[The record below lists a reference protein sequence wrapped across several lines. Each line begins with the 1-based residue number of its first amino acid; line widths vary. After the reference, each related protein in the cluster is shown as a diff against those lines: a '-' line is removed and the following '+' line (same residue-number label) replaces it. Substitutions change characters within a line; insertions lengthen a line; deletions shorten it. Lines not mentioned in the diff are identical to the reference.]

1 MVTQSRNSYMEA
13 ALMVPPLEEL
23 CKVQEEEDVDEE
35 VEEED
40 EEASYNAHIE
50 GLIQNLLKEAKDKSK
65 GWVSRLSSDNTEL
78 AFKKVGGHSVPI

>member
-1 MVTQSRNSYMEA
+1 
-13 ALMVPPLEEL
+13 MVPPLEEL
-23 CKVQEEEDVDEE
+23 CKVQEEEEDVDVE
-35 VEEED
+35 VEEDD

-78 AFKKVGGHSVPI
+78 SFKKVGSRAILIWWD